1 MKWFSLNGI
10 VKEIKKIRW
19 PNKSDMVTNSVQ
31 TVIIIAFFALFFLLC
46 EVVISLILKAIGV
59 IA

>member
-1 MKWFSLNGI
+1 MKWFSFSGI